1 MIRNKV
7 VFVRQCHTAANFLLV
22 RSLDRS
28 RHVQDFQLSKVQF
41 FLKIND

>member
-7 VFVRQCHTAANFLLV
+7 VFVRKCHTAASFLLV
-22 RSLDRS
+22 KTLDRS

-41 FLKIND
+41 FSENK